1 MHARQVFV
9 LQTNY
14 LCKLSLLWNLLCG
27 IIFQNLLWN
36 QLWMSFFTAKNGTNN
51 DNMINNKVYP
61 VIIYFHFQYYSDT
74 RVSLI
79 KSCIRRVK
87 PNCLKDPPTVLK
99 PMYDVTKMEFF
110 CNTKDRTSLLC
121 QSNIAHDF
129 FRPRCSDNFVGKT
142 ARTFHW
148 RTRQHAWTYKDSA
161 VNNHLDECDDT
172 KHIFGFC
179 HLIP

>member
-1 MHARQVFV
+1 MSLFQKETNTGLYVNFNSFVPWSHGIPWIRSFVARASCFV

-14 LCKLSLLWNLLCG
+14 LRKLPLLWNLLRR

-36 QLWMSFFTAKNGTNN
+36 QLWMSLFTAKNGTNN

-61 VIIYFHFQYYSDT
+61 RIIYFHFQYYSHK

-79 KSCIRRVK
+79 KSCIRMIK
-87 PNCLKDPPTVLK
+87 PNCLKDRPVVLK

-110 CNTKDRTSLLC
+110 CSTKDRTSLLC

-129 FRPRCSDNFVGKT
+129 VRLGCSANFFGKT
-142 ARTFHW
+142 ARTF
-148 RTRQHAWTYKDSA
+148 R
-161 VNNHLDECDDT
+161 
-172 KHIFGFC
+172 
-179 HLIP
+179 

>member
-1 MHARQVFV
+1 M
-9 LQTNY
+9 
-14 LCKLSLLWNLLCG
+14 
-27 IIFQNLLWN
+27 WN

-129 FRPRCSDNFVGKT
+129 FRPGCSDNFVGKT

-161 VNNHLDECDDT
+161 INNHLDECDDT